1 MAMCL
6 FRKFITK
13 ERKNDEIDPS
23 FIISVIPRTD
33 HSIESEP
40 NQIKTGI
47 EYKAAHGMATSFYFS
62 TLSTE
67 VYQSPELQDTG
78 KIDTLKFLETE
89 VGSWNLIFGFEDK
102 EKNFS
107 IELLAD
113 EVKEILAQNHIQL
126 ARS

>member
-1 MAMCL
+1 M
-6 FRKFITK
+6 K
-13 ERKNDEIDPS
+13 IDPP

-33 HSIESEP
+33 HSIKPEP
-40 NQIKTGI
+40 DQIKTGI

-62 TLSTE
+62 TLSTDA
-67 VYQSPELQDTG
+67 YQAPELQDTG

-89 VGSWNLIFGFEDK
+89 EGSWNLIFGFENK

-107 IELLAD
+107 IELPAD
-113 EVKEILAQNHIQL
+113 EVKEILEQNHIQL

>member
-1 MAMCL
+1 M
-6 FRKFITK
+6 RIDSSFITS
-13 ERKNDEIDPS
+13 I
-23 FIISVIPRTD
+23 IPRTD
-33 HSIESEP
+33 HSIEPKP

-47 EYKAAHGMATSFYFS
+47 EYKATHGMATSFYFS
-62 TLSTE
+62 TLSEAAYRT
-67 VYQSPELQDTG
+67 PELQDTG
-78 KIDTLKFLETE
+78 KIETLKFLETE
-89 VGSWNLIFGFEDK
+89 EDSWNLIFGFEDK